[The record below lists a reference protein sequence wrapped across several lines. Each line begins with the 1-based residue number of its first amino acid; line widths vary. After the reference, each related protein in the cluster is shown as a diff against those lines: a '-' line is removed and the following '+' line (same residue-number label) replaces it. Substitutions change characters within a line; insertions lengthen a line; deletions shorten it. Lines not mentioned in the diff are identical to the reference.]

1 MVHELNTLTVQ
12 VSKTE
17 SFSHPSWNV
26 AELVGSIQFIGSMRL
41 RERYWNLIIFL
52 AVFLAP
58 ISRGTSFFHQASCHR
73 MHYAVTGPKV
83 MIPTMD

>member
-17 SFSHPSWNV
+17 SFAHPSWNV

-41 RERYWNLIIFL
+41 RERETETLL
-52 AVFLAP
+52 SSLL
-58 ISRGTSFFHQASCHR
+58 SFWLPYQGEQDFSIKPPATES
-73 MHYAVTGPKV
+73 
-83 MIPTMD
+83 TMLSQDLK